1 MRTYNVKST
10 QQIAPNTVLLSLR
23 PNRSTDSLRFWPGQY
38 AAIGFKHDGR
48 PSPVRCFS
56 IASSPNNTGELQFG
70 MRVYGDFTY
79 ALANLERGD
88 EVFVHG
94 PFGNFVIDEQLDHN
108 VILMAGGIG
117 ITPFMSMIHYAT
129 ETRSNVPITLLYS
142 CRSQDDIPFYQ
153 ELLDL
158 QHRNPRFKA
167 VFFVT
172 AGEVDK
178 LTGSRAVVGRINEDH
193 LNQLTS
199 GQYNRFTHFICGP
212 KNFNKGMKAILAA
225 HGTDPERIVTEEF
238 TPSSQ
243 ADSVA
248 TAPKYNISRWTYA
261 LTGVSLVLGTIFFMG
276 LDLVRAVPKLVNAQ
290 AATTTTAQSQSTN
303 TNQTVPS
310 TSSSS
315 SNSSSSSSSSSATT
329 TQPSYS
335 QPTQTYYQAPVT
347 SIS

>member
-10 QQIAPNTVLLSLR
+10 QQIAPNTVLLSLQ
-23 PNRSTDSLRFWPGQY
+23 PKRSADSLRFWPGQY
-38 AAIGFKHDGR
+38 AAIGFRRGGR

-56 IASSPNNTGELQFG
+56 IASSPTNSDELQFG
-70 MRVYGDFTY
+70 MRVYGDFTC
-79 ALANLERGD
+79 ALSNLERGD

-94 PFGNFVIDEQLDHN
+94 PFGNFVIDEQLDKS

-117 ITPFMSMIHYAT
+117 ITPFMSMIRYVT
-129 ETRSNVPITLLYS
+129 ETRSNVSITLLYS
-142 CRSQDDIPFYQ
+142 CRLQDDIPFYQ

-158 QHRNPRFKA
+158 QRRNPRFKA

-172 AGEVDK
+172 GGGVNK
-178 LTGSRAVVGRINEDH
+178 LTGSRTVAGRINEDH

-212 KNFNKGMKAILAA
+212 KNFNRGMKAILAA
-225 HGTDPERIVTEEF
+225 NGTDPERIVTEEF

-248 TAPKYNISRWTYA
+248 PEPKYNISRWTYA
-261 LTGVSLVLGTIFFMG
+261 LTGASLVLGTIFFMG

-290 AATTTTAQSQSTN
+290 AAAPTTAQNQSTN

-310 TSSSS
+310 TTS
-315 SNSSSSSSSSSATT
+315 SNSSPSSNSNSTTT